1 MIFDA
6 NQSAAIQSACT
17 HNLSIITGGAGT
29 GKTTIIKEI
38 TTRLESKGE
47 KVLLCA
53 FAGKAAARL
62 REACEHPASTIHR
75 MMKYNGVEFT
85 LESLAGFTV
94 IMDESSMVDASIMA
108 EVMNRKPKRLVLVGD
123 PAQLPP
129 VGRGQPYADII
140 NIRPDLVSNLTTCYR
155 ATEAVYQAANV
166 IRSGGRPPMHAESEN
181 EKWSITNTGNAERTQ
196 ETILR
201 WVKAG
206 AFDFEQDIIL
216 VARNGE
222 NDTEPCTVRGLNK
235 AIVDTISPRDEKT
248 KFVKGDRV
256 INTKNILELDVW
268 NGTTGTVHEVD
279 IDGGVWVHTDTPV
292 IDMAKSEGSS
302 EVVYTDYVLFSKEVR
317 NHLQLAYA
325 LTVHKAQGSQARNVC
340 MVALQRDTHCLLDR
354 SLLYTG
360 VTRTK
365 QACVVVG
372 EVAAVYAAIDK
383 VGHKKT
389 VLQTINELA
398 EREAKEEV
406 AGR

>member
-1 MIFDA
+1 MFALDKIQLKAVDA
-6 NQSAAIQSACT
+6 ACCSAF
-17 HNLSIITGGAGT
+17 SIITGGAGV

-38 TTRLESKGE
+38 TTRLEANGE
-47 KVLLCA
+47 RVLLCA

-75 MMKYNGVEFT
+75 MLKFNGSEFA
-85 LESLAGFTV
+85 LESLSGSTV
-94 IMDESSMVDASIMA
+94 IVDEASMVDSLLMA
-108 EVMNRKPKRLVLVGD
+108 EVMNRTPARMVLVGD

-129 VGRGQPYADII
+129 VGRGQPFHDII
-140 NIRPDLVSNLTTCYR
+140 NLRPDLVSTLTTCYR

-166 IRSGGRPPMHAESEN
+166 IRSGGRPPMQAESEN

-196 ETILR
+196 STILR

-222 NDTEPCTVRGLNK
+222 NDAEPCTVRGLNK
-235 AIVDTISPRDEKT
+235 AIVDAISPRDEKT

-256 INTKNILELDVW
+256 INTKNLIELDVW

-292 IDMAKSEGSS
+292 IDVAKSEGSS
-302 EVVYTDYVLFSKEVR
+302 ETVYTDYVLFSKENR
-317 NHLQLAYA
+317 KHLQLAYA

-372 EVAAVYAAIDK
+372 EVAAVYSAIDK
-383 VGHKKT
+383 VGHKRT
-389 VLQTINELA
+389 VLQQLDELA
-398 EREAKEEV
+398 EKEAKE
-406 AGR
+406 A

>member
-1 MIFDA
+1 ML
-6 NQSAAIQSACT
+6 Q
-17 HNLSIITGGAGT
+17 
-29 GKTTIIKEI
+29 
-38 TTRLESKGE
+38 
-47 KVLLCA
+47 
-53 FAGKAAARL
+53 
-62 REACEHPASTIHR
+62 
-75 MMKYNGVEFT
+75 YNGVEFAR
-85 LESLAGFTV
+85 ESLAGFTV
-94 IMDESSMVDASIMA
+94 VLDESSMVDSLLMA

-129 VGRGQPYADII
+129 VGRGQPFHDLIS
-140 NIRPDLVSNLTTCYR
+140 IRPDIVSTLTTCYR

-166 IRSGGRPPMHAESEN
+166 IRSGGRPPMHSESEN

-196 ETILR
+196 ATILQ
-201 WVKAG
+201 WVRAG

-235 AIVDTISPRDEKT
+235 AIVDAISPRDEKT

-279 IDGGVWVHTDTPV
+279 IDGGVWMHTDTPV
-292 IDMAKSEGSS
+292 IDVAKSEGG
-302 EVVYTDYVLFSKEVR
+302 ETVYTDYVLFSKEVR
-317 NHLQLAYA
+317 KHLQLAYA

-383 VGHKKT
+383 VGHKNT

>member
-6 NQSAAIQSACT
+6 NQAAAIQSAC
-17 HNLSIITGGAGT
+17 NSKLSIITGGAGM

-38 TTRLESKGE
+38 TNRLEYQDQE
-47 KVLLCA
+47 VLLCA

-75 MMKYNGVEFT
+75 MLGYNGKAFSV
-85 LESLAGFTV
+85 ESLQGKTV
-94 IMDESSMVDASIMA
+94 IMDESSMVDSIIMA
-108 EVMNRKPKRLVLVGD
+108 EVVNRKPQRLVLVGD

-129 VGRGQPYADII
+129 VGRGQPFHDLI
-140 NIRPDLVSNLTTCYR
+140 NIRPDLVSTLTRCYR
-155 ATEAVYQAANV
+155 ATEAVYQAANT
-166 IRSGGRPPMHAESEN
+166 IRSGGRPPMQAQSDN
-181 EKWSITNTGNAERTQ
+181 EKWSIVNTGNAERTHN
-196 ETILR
+196 TILS

-222 NDTEPCTVRGLNK
+222 NDEEPCTVRGLNK
-235 AIVDTISPRDEKT
+235 AIVHAISPRDEKI

-256 INTKNILELDVW
+256 INTKNMVELDVW

-292 IDMAKSEGSS
+292 IDVSKSS
-302 EVVYTDYVLFSKEVR
+302 ESADTVYTDYVLFSKENAR
-317 NHLQLAYA
+317 NLQLAYA

-372 EVAAVYAAIDK
+372 EVSAVYSAIDK
-383 VGHKKT
+383 VGHKRT
-389 VLQTINELA
+389 VLQQLDELA
-398 EREAKEEV
+398 DAEAKKEV
-406 AGR
+406 VGV

>member
-1 MIFDA
+1 MFNFDPV
-6 NQSAAIQSACT
+6 QLDAINRACSSMF
-17 HNLSIITGGAGT
+17 SIITGGAGT

-38 TTRLESKGE
+38 TTRLEAKGE

-75 MMKYNGVEFT
+75 MLQYNGVEFAR
-85 LESLAGFTV
+85 ESLAGFTV
-94 IMDESSMVDASIMA
+94 VLDEASMVDSLLMA

-129 VGRGQPYADII
+129 VGRGQPFHDLIS
-140 NIRPDLVSNLTTCYR
+140 IRPDIVSTLTTCYR

-196 ETILR
+196 ATILQ
-201 WVKAG
+201 WVLAG

-222 NDTEPCTVRGLNK
+222 NDTEPCTVLGLNK
-235 AIVDTISPRDEKT
+235 AIVDAISPRDEKT

-279 IDGGVWVHTDTPV
+279 IDGGVWMHTDTPV
-292 IDMAKSEGSS
+292 IDAAKSEGG
-302 EVVYTDYVLFSKEVR
+302 ETVYTDYVLFSKEVR
-317 NHLQLAYA
+317 KHLQLAYA

-389 VLQTINELA
+389 VLQVINELA

>member
-1 MIFDA
+1 MLNFDPV
-6 NQSAAIQSACT
+6 QLDAINRSCSSMF
-17 HNLSIITGGAGT
+17 SIITGGAGT

-38 TTRLESKGE
+38 TTRLEAKSE

-75 MMKYNGVEFT
+75 MLQYNGVEFAR
-85 LESLAGFTV
+85 ESLAGFTV
-94 IMDESSMVDASIMA
+94 VLDEASMVDSVLMS
-108 EVMNRKPKRLVLVGD
+108 EVMNRKPRRLVLVGD

-129 VGRGQPYADII
+129 VGRGQPFHDLIS
-140 NIRPDLVSNLTTCYR
+140 IRPDIVSTLTTCYR

-196 ETILR
+196 DTILR

-206 AFDFEQDIIL
+206 AFDFDQDIIL

-235 AIVDTISPRDEKT
+235 AIVDAISPRDEKT

-279 IDGGVWVHTDTPV
+279 IDGGVWMHTDTPI
-292 IDMAKSEGSS
+292 IDVAKSEGGDT
-302 EVVYTDYVLFSKEVR
+302 VYTDYVLFSKEVR
-317 NHLQLAYA
+317 KHLQLAYA

-383 VGHKKT
+383 TSGKRT

>member
-1 MIFDA
+1 MLDSQLLAELIA
-6 NQSAAIQSACT
+6 RSPKK
-17 HNLSIITGGAGT
+17 II
-29 GKTTIIKEI
+29 
-38 TTRLESKGE
+38 
-47 KVLLCA
+47 
-53 FAGKAAARL
+53 
-62 REACEHPASTIHR
+62 
-75 MMKYNGVEFT
+75 
-85 LESLAGFTV
+85 
-94 IMDESSMVDASIMA
+94 
-108 EVMNRKPKRLVLVGD
+108 LVGD
-123 PAQLPP
+123 QAQLAP
-129 VGRGQPYADII
+129 VGRGQPYH
-140 NIRPDLVSNLTTCYR
+140 DLVSIRKDLVVELKTSYR

-166 IRSGGRPPMHAESEN
+166 IRSGGRPPMQAASEN

-196 ETILR
+196 ATILQ
-201 WVKAG
+201 WVKSG

-235 AIVDTISPRDEKT
+235 AIVDAISPRDEKT

-256 INTKNILELDVW
+256 INTKNLIELDVW

-292 IDMAKSEGSS
+292 IDVAKSEGSS
-302 EVVYTDYVLFSKEVR
+302 ETVYTDYVLFSKENR
-317 NHLQLAYA
+317 KHLALAYA

-372 EVAAVYAAIDK
+372 EVAAVYSAIDK
-383 VGHKKT
+383 VGHKRT
-389 VLQTINELA
+389 VLQQIDELA
-398 EREAKEEV
+398 EKEAKEEV
-406 AGR
+406 QR

>member
-1 MIFDA
+1 MFTLDKIQIKAVDA
-6 NQSAAIQSACT
+6 ACCSAF
-17 HNLSIITGGAGT
+17 SIITGGAGV

-38 TTRLESKGE
+38 TTRLEAKSE

-75 MMKYNGVEFT
+75 MLKFNGSEFA
-85 LESLAGFTV
+85 LESLSGSTV
-94 IMDESSMVDASIMA
+94 IVDEASMVDSLLMA
-108 EVMNRKPKRLVLVGD
+108 EVMCRTPARLVLVGD

-129 VGRGQPYADII
+129 VGRGQPFHDII
-140 NIRPDLVSNLTTCYR
+140 NLRPDLVSTLTTCYR

-166 IRSGGRPPMHAESEN
+166 IRSGGRPPMQAESEN

-196 ETILR
+196 DAILR

-222 NDTEPCTVRGLNK
+222 NDAEPCTVRGLNK
-235 AIVDTISPRDEKT
+235 AIVDAISPRDEKT

-256 INTKNILELDVW
+256 INTKNLIELDVW

-292 IDMAKSEGSS
+292 IDVAKSEGSS
-302 EVVYTDYVLFSKEVR
+302 ETVYTDYVLFSKENR
-317 NHLQLAYA
+317 KHLSLAYA

-383 VGHKKT
+383 VGHKRT
-389 VLQTINELA
+389 VLQQLDELA
-398 EREAKEEV
+398 EKEAKEDV
-406 AGR
+406 QR